1 MVWPKKYEMVSY
13 IYEAVSLFFGGIGSC
28 SYLCLEFKR
37 RYAMGKKVRISD
49 ESINCYGTRILTG
62 GIDYAQYAKNPV
74 LLYMHDRGNGVVG
87 LVKNLEVKD
96 GALLGELEFDCA
108 TELSQRLKKQY
119 EFGSMRMVSGNF
131 QILETSDKKDL
142 VLDGQTTQTVTRCRL
157 FEVSAVDI
165 GGNDNAIVLSSPDG
179 ETLETKSEEGRAKHS
194 LVLPLLN
201 NTSIN
206 NPLKKV
212 TQMETKQLALTLGLA
227 DTATEAEVSAKI
239 SELKLAGAKAVHL
252 ETQVKDLEA
261 KLDQLQL
268 ADITTAVET
277 AIKEKRI
284 SADKKAHFI
293 ELGKKVG
300 AADLK
305 DLLGQMQPQMKL
317 RQALHLTSQN
327 VVATET
333 GDFAKYEKLSAVP
346 GQLMDDLIDNHQGE
360 YIRLF
365 NAEYGYGPI
374 RN

>member
-1 MVWPKKYEMVSY
+1 
-13 IYEAVSLFFGGIGSC
+13 
-28 SYLCLEFKR
+28 
-37 RYAMGKKVRISD
+37 MGKKVRISD

-62 GIDYAQYAKNPV
+62 GIDYTQYAKNPV

-142 VLDGQTTQTVTRCRL
+142 VLDGQTAQTVTRCRL

-179 ETLETKSEEGRAKHS
+179 ETLEMKSEEGRAKHS

-201 NTSIN
+201 NGNN

-252 ETQVKDLEA
+252 ETQVEGLKAQLE
-261 KLDQLQL
+261 QMQL

-305 DLLGQMQPQMKL
+305 DLLSQMQPQLKL
-317 RQALHLTSQN
+317 SQALHLTTQN

-365 NAEYGYGPI
+365 KAEYGYDPTQG
-374 RN
+374 